1 MMGFTGAATVSRR
14 RAMRSV
20 FRVLCAAAL
29 ASFVTGCAGLETTPP
44 AGAMLAGQ
52 ARLKLTRV
60 SGVLYM
66 GAQANVRVNGQEV
79 ANLWRDSSTTVNLS
93 PGANV
98 ITVGA
103 LLHPG
108 VWTINLH
115 AKPGA
120 TYAIEISPRVESYA
134 PVLIAGL
141 AGSMVD
147 AAVNE
152 NAGAFQMRLLK

>member
-14 RAMRSV
+14 RAMRSI
-20 FRVLCAAAL
+20 FRVLTV

-79 ANLWRDSSTTVNLS
+79 ANLWRESSTTVNLS

-108 VWTINLH
+108 VWTINLN

-120 TYAIEISPRVESYA
+120 TYAVEISPRVESYA